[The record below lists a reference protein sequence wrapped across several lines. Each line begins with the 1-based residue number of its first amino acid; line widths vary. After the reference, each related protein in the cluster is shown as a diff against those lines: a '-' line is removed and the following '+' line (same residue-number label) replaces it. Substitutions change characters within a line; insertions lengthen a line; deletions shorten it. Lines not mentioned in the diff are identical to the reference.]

1 MTEPPHNY
9 GRQDPRRQGYPPTQA
24 YSQQQ
29 GRAPHQPEYGHQ
41 SDYGH
46 QPEYGHQVEYG
57 HEPDRPEPR
66 SNEPKI
72 NLGRLWA
79 GGVGTAIVVALVI
92 VVLIMLVRGIL
103 NISVLSPEGAGAY
116 GTVSTTSYALAGGAA
131 AIAATGL
138 LNLLLALMPSPMQFF
153 YWITGLV
160 TALATLVPF
169 TLVAGVDAKIAT
181 AVINLIAGLCIM
193 SLLGGV
199 GSGAIIKRPQSQY

>member
-9 GRQDPRRQGYPPTQA
+9 GRQDPHRQGYPRTQA
-24 YSQQQ
+24 YPQQGYPQQQ
-29 GRAPHQPEYGHQ
+29 GYSTE
-41 SDYGH
+41 
-46 QPEYGHQVEYG
+46 PEYGHQVEYG
-57 HEPDRPEPR
+57 YQPDQPERSTER

-72 NLGRLWA
+72 NVGRLWA

-103 NISVLSPEGAGAY
+103 NIAVLSPEGEGAY
-116 GTVSTTSYALAGGAA
+116 GTVSTTSYAVAGGAA

-181 AVINLIAGLCIM
+181 AVINLIAGLCII

-199 GSGAIIKRPQSQY
+199 GSGAIIRRPQSQH

>member
-1 MTEPPHNY
+1 MTEPPHTY
-9 GRQDPRRQGYPPTQA
+9 GRQDPHRQGYPRTQA
-24 YSQQQ
+24 YPQQGYPQQQ
-29 GRAPHQPEYGHQ
+29 GYSTE
-41 SDYGH
+41 
-46 QPEYGHQVEYG
+46 PEYGHQVEYG
-57 HEPDRPEPR
+57 YQSDQPERSTER

-72 NLGRLWA
+72 NVGRLWA

-103 NISVLSPEGAGAY
+103 NIAVLSPEGEGAY
-116 GTVSTTSYALAGGAA
+116 GTVSTTSYAVAGGAA

-160 TALATLVPF
+160 TALAALVPF

-181 AVINLIAGLCIM
+181 AVINLIAGLCII

-199 GSGAIIKRPQSQY
+199 GSGAIIRRPQSQY